1 MMRTFNSDFGDRHA
15 NVRLPLSGDVLQNIN
30 PWNWFF
36 RFTGSQVGLVNINL
50 GRSADP
56 ELEEQILEEV
66 GSYGRQL
73 GRIGDVLG
81 ILLRHVDLDG
91 LDEDEK
97 TKVAAFRTQLAEI
110 EQLKKR
116 RAA

>member
-1 MMRTFNSDFGDRHA
+1 MP

-30 PWNWFF
+30 PWSWLFKL
-36 RFTGSQVGLVNINL
+36 TGSQVGFINVNL

-81 ILLRHVDLDG
+81 ILLRHLDLDG
-91 LDEDEK
+91 MDDEEK
-97 TKVAAFRTQLAEI
+97 AKVFAFKAQLGEI
-110 EQLKKR
+110 ERLKR
-116 RAA
+116 RRATQDAFASQPTS

>member
-1 MMRTFNSDFGDRHA
+1 MP

-30 PWNWFF
+30 PWNWFLKA
-36 RFTGSQVGLVNINL
+36 GQVGLVNINL

-56 ELEEQILEEV
+56 ALEEEILEEV

-81 ILLRHVDLDG
+81 VLLKHVRIDDLSD
-91 LDEDEK
+91 DEK
-97 TKVAAFRTQLAEI
+97 KKIWAFEAQLAEVAR
-110 EQLKKR
+110 LKER
-116 RAA
+116 RPPPQPGKP